1 VRRDRWRRG
10 PDLPIGLNHPSAA
23 TLFGRAV
30 LVGGYADHAPTTTA
44 LLLEARRWRPLRAL
58 PAVRAAAGAA
68 VLEDVLQVVGGVGPN
83 GLAREVLLYD
93 PRGNRWSSRLGPT
106 PRQHLAVAAAGDRL
120 YAIGGRS
127 TGYDTNTA
135 LVESWAFG
143 ETRWRR
149 EPHLPEPRGGTGA
162 AAVGATIVNAGAES
176 PAGTSGAVY
185 AFSVTQRKWFRVDD
199 LPTRRH
205 GLGVVAAGHRVYVI
219 GGGPVPGLSV
229 SDANEVLTF

>member
-1 VRRDRWRRG
+1 
-10 PDLPIGLNHPSAA
+10 LPLGLNHPAA
-23 TLFGRAV
+23 AAVFGRIV
-30 LVGGYADHAPTTTA
+30 LVGGYADHVPTTTA
-44 LLLEARRWRPLRAL
+44 LLLEPRRWRPLRAL

-68 VLEDVLQVVGGVGPN
+68 VLKDVLQVIGGVGPN
-83 GLAREVLLYD
+83 GLAREVFLYD
-93 PRGNRWSSRLGPT
+93 ARGNRWLSRPGPT

-127 TGYDTNTA
+127 AGYDTNTA

-162 AAVGATIVNAGAES
+162 ATVGDAIVSAGAES

-185 AFSVTQRKWFRVDD
+185 AFSVTQRKWFRLGD
-199 LPTRRH
+199 LPTPRH
-205 GLGVVAAGHRVYVI
+205 GLGVVATANRVYVI
-219 GGGPVPGLSV
+219 GGGPIPGLSV
-229 SDANEVLTF
+229 SDANEVLTL